1 MTSLNPRNHG
11 VGPLS
16 STYNRN
22 YEVTDENMNMNR
34 NYSYRPELE
43 RPSYAY
49 NNQYAHDSKNGQA
62 KTGYKYTFYKDPAEY
77 HYHSKDKDSL
87 AFDSLK

>member
-11 VGPLS
+11 VGPLT

-22 YEVTDENMNMNR
+22 YEVTDENVNMNR

>member
-1 MTSLNPRNHG
+1 MTSINPRN
-11 VGPLS
+11 VVIPPLS

-22 YEVTDENMNMNR
+22 YEVTNENVNR
-34 NYSYRPELE
+34 NYLVRPELD

-49 NNQYAHDSKNGQA
+49 NNQYANDAKNGQA
-62 KTGYKYTFYKDPAEY
+62 KTGYKYAFYKDPAEY
-77 HYHSKDKDSL
+77 HFHSKDKDSL

>member
-1 MTSLNPRNHG
+1 MTSLNPRNYG
-11 VGPLS
+11 VGPLT

-22 YEVTDENMNMNR
+22 YEVTDENVNMNR

-49 NNQYAHDSKNGQA
+49 NNQYAHDSKNGQG

>member
-1 MTSLNPRNHG
+1 
-11 VGPLS
+11 
-16 STYNRN
+16 
-22 YEVTDENMNMNR
+22 MNR
-34 NYSYRPELE
+34 NYAYRPDVD

-49 NNQYAHDSKNGQA
+49 NNQYANDAKTGQA

-87 AFDSLK
+87 AFDSLKEAH

>member
-11 VGPLS
+11 VGLLS